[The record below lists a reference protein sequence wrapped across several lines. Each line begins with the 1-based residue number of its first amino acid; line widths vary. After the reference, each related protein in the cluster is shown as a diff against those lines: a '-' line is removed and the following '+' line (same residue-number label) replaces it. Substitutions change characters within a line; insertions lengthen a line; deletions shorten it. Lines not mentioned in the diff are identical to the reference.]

1 VDSVSGSKFPV
12 INPATEEVIID
23 VQEADK
29 EDIDR
34 AVKAA
39 RKAFEIGSEWRSMD
53 ASARGQLINKLS
65 QLIRRDRE
73 YLGVAMITYDAIR
86 SGQTLRLLNYRYIMF
101 KL

>member
-1 VDSVSGSKFPV
+1 MDSVSGKKFPV
-12 INPATEEVIID
+12 INPATEKVIVD
-23 VQEADK
+23 VQEGDK

-53 ASARGQLINKLS
+53 ASARGQLINKLA

-73 YLGVAMITYDAIR
+73 YLGVANRYTCHFSLIR
-86 SGQTLRLLNYRYIMF
+86 N
-101 KL
+101 

>member
-1 VDSVSGSKFPV
+1 MERIQSKNLSIYLKIFINNEWVDAVSGSKFPV

-23 VQEADK
+23 VQEGDK

-73 YLGVAMITYDAIR
+73 YLGVANNI
-86 SGQTLRLLNYRYIMF
+86 
-101 KL
+101 

>member
-1 VDSVSGSKFPV
+1 MDSVSGTKFPV
-12 INPATEEVIID
+12 INPANEEVIID
-23 VQEADK
+23 VQEGDK
-29 EDIDR
+29 DDIDR

-73 YLGVAMITYDAIR
+73 YLGVANRYKSHYSLIR
-86 SGQTLRLLNYRYIMF
+86 N
-101 KL
+101 